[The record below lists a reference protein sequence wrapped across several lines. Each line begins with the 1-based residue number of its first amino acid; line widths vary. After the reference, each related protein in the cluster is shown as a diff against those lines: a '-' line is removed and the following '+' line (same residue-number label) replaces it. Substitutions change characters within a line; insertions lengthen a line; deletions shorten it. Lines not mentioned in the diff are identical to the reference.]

1 MSSVISHIHEVS
13 AGIDCGGEKK
23 KHPWSVHGCFSPR
36 FVYQNALHRMI
47 GHVALHPSEL
57 MGFFPSA
64 RQCHPDAKSD
74 LRFYGRASLILA
86 VLVLPLAL
94 SHRAV
99 SLVWNGQSQKVGHG
113 DHLLE
118 IASEG

>member
-1 MSSVISHIHEVS
+1 MISHVYEVS
-13 AGIDCGGEKK
+13 VGIDCGGEKK
-23 KHPWSVHGCFSPR
+23 KHPWSVHGCFSPG

-64 RQCHPDAKSD
+64 RQCHPDTKQTC
-74 LRFYGRASLILA
+74 ASMDAPLTLA
-86 VLVLPLAL
+86 VPVLPLAL

-113 DHLLE
+113 NHLLE
-118 IASEG
+118 IAAKG